1 MAADTIM
8 EGIIETATIITGET
22 DIVMDITTTMDTV
35 IIMDDDTRLEMLI
48 MDTTT
53 VESII
58 VNLRFTGV
66 EDITEDSNKFLRIR
80 G

>member
-1 MAADTIM
+1 M
-8 EGIIETATIITGET
+8 TGET
-22 DIVMDITTTMDTV
+22 DIVMDIITTMDTV
-35 IIMDDDTRLEMLI
+35 TIMDDDTRLEMLI
-48 MDTTT
+48 MDTIT

-66 EDITEDSNKFLRIR
+66 EDITADSNKFLRIR

>member
-1 MAADTIM
+1 M

-48 MDTTT
+48 MDTIT